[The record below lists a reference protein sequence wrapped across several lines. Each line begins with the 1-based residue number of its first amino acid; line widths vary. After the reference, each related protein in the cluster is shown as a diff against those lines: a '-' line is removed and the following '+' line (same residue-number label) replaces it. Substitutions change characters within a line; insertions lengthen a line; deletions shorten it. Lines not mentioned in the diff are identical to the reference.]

1 MPHTLWRPSLALALY
16 RNRQA
21 PSSRF
26 VQLATVRRDGR
37 PANRTVVFRGFFQDT
52 HRLTFVI
59 DRRSAKAEDLTR
71 FPWAELC
78 WYFPVT
84 QEQFRIAGSTTLVG
98 NDEPDPATLEARR
111 EAWRELSESSRL
123 SFAWPTPGEPRNAH
137 VPFPTSHPDPTLPL
151 THFCLLVLE
160 PREVDHLEING
171 APQNRWDYRC
181 DDVGRWSAIEVN
193 P

>member
-26 VQLATVRRDGR
+26 VQLATIRRDGR
-37 PANRTVVFRGFFQDT
+37 PANRTVVFRGFLHDT
-52 HRLTFVI
+52 YQLTFVV

-71 FPWAELC
+71 FPWAEAC

-84 QEQFRIAGSTTLVG
+84 QEQFRIGGTTTLVG
-98 NDEPDPATLEARR
+98 DEEPDPTLR
-111 EAWRELSESSRL
+111 EVRLECWRELSDSARL
-123 SFAWPTPGEPRNAH
+123 SFAWPAPGEPRNAR
-137 VPFPTSHPDPTLPL
+137 VPFPTDHPDRTSPLP
-151 THFCLLVLE
+151 HFCLLVLE

-171 APQNRWDYRC
+171 TPQNRWDYRC
-181 DDVGRWSAIEVN
+181 DEVGRWSAVEVN